1 MAQETMKAILVSE
14 YGGPDVLKLGDAP
27 RPVPGEGEALV
38 RIHYATAIP
47 LDFKIY
53 NGWLR
58 DVFPKTL
65 PYIPGF
71 YASGVVEAV
80 GPGAAGVS
88 PGDRVFGPVN
98 GGYAE
103 YAVAAADRLIRIPES
118 LGFPEA
124 AAILGGADS
133 AWKALF
139 SEGELQA
146 GQTVLIHAA
155 AGGVGQFAVQLAKWR
170 GAKVIGTASGA
181 NVEFVRSLGADR
193 VVDYRAERFEEVA
206 NDVDLVVDTVG
217 GDTEKRS
224 WPVLKRGGRLVSMV
238 QPPSQADAEAHGVTA
253 TFNAKFPT
261 ADDLR
266 QLVELIAAGTITT
279 AIDRI
284 FPLAEASEA
293 LRRSEERH
301 GRGRILLEVRPNGH

>member
-1 MAQETMKAILVSE
+1 MAQDTMKAILVSE
-14 YGGPDVLKLGDAP
+14 YGGPDVLKLEDAP

-65 PYIPGF
+65 PYVPGF

-170 GAKVIGTASGA
+170 GATVIGTASGA
-181 NVEFVRSLGADR
+181 NVEFVRSLDSTGGSAGR
-193 VVDYRAERFEEVA
+193 P
-206 NDVDLVVDTVG
+206 LTPDTVFMRAG
-217 GDTEKRS
+217 PSNRPFIYSSRS
-224 WPVLKRGGRLVSMV
+224 R
-238 QPPSQADAEAHGVTA
+238 PPLRRKS
-253 TFNAKFPT
+253 PPLP
-261 ADDLR
+261 DLR
-266 QLVELIAAGTITT
+266 Y
-279 AIDRI
+279 
-284 FPLAEASEA
+284 PA
-293 LRRSEERH
+293 LRYPPLPRPSPHRAAFS
-301 GRGRILLEVRPNGH
+301 RGASAPVPRGAREGLAAIPS